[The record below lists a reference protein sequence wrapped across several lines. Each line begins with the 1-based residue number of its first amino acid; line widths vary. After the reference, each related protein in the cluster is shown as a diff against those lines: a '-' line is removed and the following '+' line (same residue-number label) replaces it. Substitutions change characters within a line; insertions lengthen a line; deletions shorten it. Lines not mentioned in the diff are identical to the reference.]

1 MLKIQLS
8 LTYLVSVFE
17 LLNKCMSN
25 REYLQNIFL
34 RLLALGVAK
43 SANDFS
49 LMCGRTPTWFS
60 CVKSRDLPL
69 TSQAALTLS
78 MSVRERIDSV
88 ICDKSEIIAISE
100 ELLVHAGK
108 MAKLKQQ
115 QHLACPQ

>member
-1 MLKIQLS
+1 
-8 LTYLVSVFE
+8 
-17 LLNKCMSN
+17 MSN

-34 RLLALGVAK
+34 RLLAIGVVK

-49 LMCGRTPTWFS
+49 FMCGRTPTWFS
-60 CVKSRDLPL
+60 SVKSRDLPL

-100 ELLVHAGK
+100 ELLQHASK